1 MGQTLKCISPVDGS
15 VFAEREVLS
24 REDAFAAAER
34 ARAAQP
40 PGRHGRCRSA
50 LIW

>member
-1 MGQTLKCISPVDGS
+1 MGQVLKCISPIDGS

-34 ARAAQP
+34 ARAAQ
-40 PGRHGRCRSA
+40 GRLGGTAAAGAH
-50 LIW
+50 